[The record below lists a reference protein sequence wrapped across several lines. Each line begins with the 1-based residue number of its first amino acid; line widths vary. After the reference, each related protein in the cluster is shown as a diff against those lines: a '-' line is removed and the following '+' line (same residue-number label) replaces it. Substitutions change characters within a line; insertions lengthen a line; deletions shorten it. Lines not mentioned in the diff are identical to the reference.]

1 MTLPASGPISFADIN
16 QEIYGSA
23 STTQVSLGD
32 AVVRTIFQDAGGEI
46 DMNKGYN
53 KTYVIAGNSGVIQG
67 GSSYT
72 LPRTSGT
79 KINVLAIGGG
89 GGGGGGSGRTNWSG
103 FSVGAGGGGSGGAAY
118 ATNVTVTPGQSVTF
132 TIGGGAGGGAA
143 NAGNYGGG
151 SNGGTGGTTTIYVN
165 GNPVAQATGGGGTT
179 QAYQFYPAVLAQY
192 GAGPGGASIGSNALS
207 GTAGLDGQQS
217 VYVESGGRGGA
228 GGRGYTINTGATSI
242 GSIIGYGSY
251 GSEGENQPGGTGT
264 TYGGGGTGGG
274 TVQSDRHY
282 AVRQNP
288 GGGSTGAVFIWWFPD
303 TPT

>member
-23 STTQVSLGD
+23 STAQVSLGD

-67 GSSYT
+67 GGSYT
-72 LPRTSGT
+72 LPRTAGT

-89 GGGGGGSGRTNWSG
+89 GGGGGGSGRTNWAG
-103 FSVGAGGGGSGGAAY
+103 FQQGAGGGGSGGAAY

-132 TIGGGAGGGAA
+132 SIGGGAGGGATRD
-143 NAGNYGGG
+143 GGYSGG
-151 SNGGTGGTTTIYVN
+151 SAGGTGGTTTIYVN
-165 GNPVAQATGGGGTT
+165 GNPVAQATGGAG
-179 QAYQFYPAVLAQY
+179 AAQTPTMT
-192 GAGPGGASIGSNALS
+192 GAGPGGVSIGSNALG
-207 GTAGLDGQQS
+207 GTAGLDGQEN
-217 VYVESGGRGGA
+217 VYVEGGGRGGA

-251 GSEGENQPGGTGT
+251 GSEGEYQPGGTGT
-264 TYGGGGTGGG
+264 VYGGGGTGGG
-274 TVQSDRHY
+274 SVQSDRSY
-282 AVRQNP
+282 YIRMIS
-288 GGGSTGAVFIWWFPD
+288 GSGSTGAVFIWWFPD